1 MLSPRASN
9 VKHPHDRL
17 FPRSGVGSAE
27 CITGQVWPAIICICI
42 TLIIFFFILILLILL
57 ILVILIPIV
66 IVIVINH
73 RSGQLVWLFKAI
85 DNQERH
91 TFCQVRSYW

>member
-1 MLSPRASN
+1 M
-9 VKHPHDRL
+9 
-17 FPRSGVGSAE
+17 GSAE

-42 TLIIFFFILILLILL
+42 TLIFLIFILILLILL
-57 ILVILIPIV
+57 ILVILIP

-91 TFCQVRSYW
+91 TFCQVRSYWWKYWRKYWRQYLRRYLTTELY

>member
-1 MLSPRASN
+1 M
-9 VKHPHDRL
+9 
-17 FPRSGVGSAE
+17 GSAE
-27 CITGQVWPAIICICI
+27 CITGQVGPTTIGICIS
-42 TLIIFFFILILLILL
+42 LIYFILILILLILL
-57 ILVILIPIV
+57 TLLILIP

-91 TFCQVRSYW
+91 TFCQVKCWWQYLWRYLTTEFY

>member
-1 MLSPRASN
+1 M
-9 VKHPHDRL
+9 
-17 FPRSGVGSAE
+17 GSAE
-27 CITGQVWPAIICICI
+27 CITGQVWPAIIGICI
-42 TLIIFFFILILLILL
+42 ILIFFIFILTLSILL
-57 ILVILIPIV
+57 ILVILIIL
-66 IVIVINH
+66 IAINQ

>member
-1 MLSPRASN
+1 M
-9 VKHPHDRL
+9 
-17 FPRSGVGSAE
+17 GSAE
-27 CITGQVWPAIICICI
+27 CITGQVWPAIIDICI
-42 TLIIFFFILILLILL
+42 IHIFFIFILTLP

-66 IVIVINH
+66 IVINQ

-91 TFCQVRSYW
+91 TFYQVRSFW